1 MIRIN
6 RPAGPPDKLSDGVDL
21 VRLKIEAHDGNPALY
36 TTLAG
41 KFAFDVGVYGDESV
55 REILKSAQ
63 RWKCC
68 FCESKIED
76 VSYGEIEH
84 FRPKAAWRQEKGSK
98 LTRPGYYWLAYA
110 WDNLLWSCKVCNGSH
125 KKNLFPIEDAAAR
138 NCPGRSIVGEVPM
151 LIDPSACDPRDHIR
165 FKLEKAVA
173 LTEAGQIT
181 IDALGLNR
189 DPLLESRHER
199 LHSIVTVWDNIEMAR
214 ELGRGG
220 RVTSGL
226 RMLDHAV
233 LPHSPYSSMAIDL
246 IHGLVRAAGDAQ

>member
-1 MIRIN
+1 MIRIH
-6 RPAGPPDKLSDGVDL
+6 RPAGAPVKLSDGVDL
-21 VRLKIEAHDGNPALY
+21 VQLKIDAHDANPALY
-36 TTLAG
+36 TTVSG
-41 KFAFDVGVYGDESV
+41 RFSFDREVYGDESV
-55 REILKSAQ
+55 REILKTAQ

-84 FRPKAAWRQEKGSK
+84 FRPKAAWRQEKESK
-98 LTRPGYYWLAYA
+98 LSRPGYYWLAYT
-110 WDNLLWSCKVCNGSH
+110 WDNLLWSCKICNGKH
-125 KKNLFPIEDAAAR
+125 KKNLFPIEDPAGR
-138 NCPGRSIVGEVPM
+138 NCPGRSIAGEVPM
-151 LIDPSACDPRDHIR
+151 LIDPSVCDPRDHIR

-173 LTEAGQIT
+173 RTVAGQVT

-199 LHSIVTVWDNIEMAR
+199 LHNLVTVWENIEMAH
-214 ELGRGG
+214 ELGRED

-226 RMLDHAV
+226 RTLDHAV

-246 IHGLVRAAGDAQ
+246 TNGLRGVG